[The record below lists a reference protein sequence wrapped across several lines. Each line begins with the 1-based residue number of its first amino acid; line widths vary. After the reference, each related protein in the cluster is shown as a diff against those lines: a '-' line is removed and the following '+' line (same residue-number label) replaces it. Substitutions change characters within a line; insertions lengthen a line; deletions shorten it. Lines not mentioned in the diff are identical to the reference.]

1 MPKKKPINKVATT
14 SICILYRDY
23 YEGELRVWLSGWFND
38 QFERLTREEF
48 EELQT
53 MVAKFPNLFTITEM
67 QEE

>member
-1 MPKKKPINKVATT
+1 MPKKKPINKVSTK

-23 YEGELRVWLSGWFND
+23 NEGEIRVWLSGWFND